1 MRTKTIAVLVTIAF
15 SMIGVLGDYF
25 LKLASTRVEPLRT
38 GWFYLGF
45 VLYASTAFG
54 WVYVMRHLKLA
65 TISVLYSVSMVLLLT
80 AVGVVVFR
88 ESLNHFE
95 LAGIVLAVASLILLM
110 RFA

>member
-1 MRTKTIAVLVTIAF
+1 VGTRSFAVLVTIAF
-15 SMIGVLGDYF
+15 SVVGVLGDYF
-25 LKLASTRVEPLRT
+25 LKLASGRDRPLRT

-45 VLYASTAFG
+45 ALYASTAFG

-80 AVGVVVFR
+80 AVGVLLFR
-88 ESLNHFE
+88 ESLNYFE
-95 LAGIVLAVASLILLM
+95 LAGIVLALASLVLLM